1 MSSERSGGSAGGQTM
16 RIAFAQTEPVFGDT
30 AGNLERAGR
39 LLDAA
44 EPFDLLVLP
53 ELFSTGYVFRDRA
66 ELDGLAED
74 LAGPTISFLKDR
86 AARHDAWLCAGFAE
100 RDGAGRFNASALVGP
115 GGDVHVYRKIH
126 LFDRETT
133 MFDPGDGSFEAHDI
147 VIRGA
152 NARVGM
158 MICFDWFF
166 PESARCLALE
176 GAEILLHPSNLVLSK
191 CQGSMPTRC
200 LENAVYAIT
209 ANRTGSDDRGDVE
222 VAFTGRSQITG
233 PRGDVLA
240 TTDATGEC
248 VRVVEVDVALARDK
262 RITDRNDRFGDRRPS
277 TYERIGRD
285 SSR

>member
-1 MSSERSGGSAGGQTM
+1 M
-16 RIAFAQTEPVFGDT
+16 RIAFAQTEPVFGDV

-39 LLDAA
+39 LLDRA

-66 ELDGLAED
+66 ELGGLAED
-74 LAGPTISFLKDR
+74 PAGATIAFLKER
-86 AARHDAWLCAGFAE
+86 AARHHAWLCAGFAE
-100 RDGAGRFNASALVGP
+100 RDGDRLFNASALVGP
-115 GGDVHVYRKIH
+115 DGSVLVYRKIH
-126 LFDRETT
+126 LFDRETLT
-133 MFDPGDGSFEAHDI
+133 FDPGDGAFEAHDI
-147 VIRGA
+147 SIGGGSV
-152 NARVGM
+152 RVGM

-166 PESARCLALE
+166 PESARCLALD

-209 ANRTGSDDRGDVE
+209 SNRTGSDDRGDVE

-233 PRGDVLA
+233 PGGDVLA
-240 TTDATGEC
+240 TADATGEC
-248 VRVVEVDVALARDK
+248 TRVVEIDVTLARDK
-262 RITDRNDRFGDRRPS
+262 RITDRNDRFGDRRPA

-285 SSR
+285 TPR